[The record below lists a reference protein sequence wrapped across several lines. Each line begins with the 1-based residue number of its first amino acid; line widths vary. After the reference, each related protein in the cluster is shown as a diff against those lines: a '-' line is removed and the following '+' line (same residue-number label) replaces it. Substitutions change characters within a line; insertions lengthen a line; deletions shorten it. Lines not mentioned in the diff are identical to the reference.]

1 MAAMVKTQEMLL
13 GTNEGKAQQ
22 ERPEGLTSNAKG
34 MVEERC
40 RAIKDTACATAD
52 TVSGVSQGSGE
63 QQGKQAQIRETERSQ
78 GITDKAQ
85 EIVKG
90 GAGAVTETVLEIL
103 QESGNL
109 AAKAEDTV
117 MEGGRATTDLAGVAR
132 GTAVAAVGKA
142 QETLLGSN
150 EGKEGEVGEV
160 ERSQGKTRKAQEM
173 VGQGTRAATE
183 AVGEILQESVNSAK
197 VAGETVLDRAQAA
210 TDKATATTG
219 KAGEMLPG
227 S

>member
-1 MAAMVKTQEMLL
+1 MVMEGARAAADLAEVARGTAVAAMVKTQEMLL

-34 MVEERC
+34 MVEEGC

-117 MEGGRATTDLAGVAR
+117 MEGGIAAADLAGVVR
-132 GTAVAAVGKA
+132 GTAVGKA

-150 EGKEGEVGEV
+150 EGKEGEVVEV

-183 AVGEILQESVNSAK
+183 AVGEILQER
-197 VAGETVLDRAQAA
+197 LC
-210 TDKATATTG
+210 
-219 KAGEMLPG
+219 
-227 S
+227 